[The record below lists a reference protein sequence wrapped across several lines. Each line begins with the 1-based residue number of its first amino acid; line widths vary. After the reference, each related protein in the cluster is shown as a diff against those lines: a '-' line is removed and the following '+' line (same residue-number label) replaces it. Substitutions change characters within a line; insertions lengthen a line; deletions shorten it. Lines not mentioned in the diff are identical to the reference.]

1 MSGSAMS
8 QTVFCFHLYIF
19 GKSIR
24 ILWDVNTQSGRVAW
38 RNSIYRPPPI
48 CLQCVFLLL
57 EVRGWSIL
65 GRADVSVLLFSL

>member
-1 MSGSAMS
+1 MSGSTMS

-24 ILWDVNTQSGRVAW
+24 ILWDVNTEWESSVAELHL
-38 RNSIYRPPPI
+38 SPPI

>member
-1 MSGSAMS
+1 MSGSTTS

-24 ILWDVNTQSGRVAW
+24 ILRDVNTEWESSVAELHL
-38 RNSIYRPPPI
+38 SPPPI
-48 CLQCVFLLL
+48 CLQCVFSLL
-57 EVRGWSIL
+57 EVRGWSVL